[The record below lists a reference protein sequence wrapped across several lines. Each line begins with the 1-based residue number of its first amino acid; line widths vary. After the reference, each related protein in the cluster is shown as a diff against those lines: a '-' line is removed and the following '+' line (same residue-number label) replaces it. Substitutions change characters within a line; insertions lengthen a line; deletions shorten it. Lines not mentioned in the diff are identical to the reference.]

1 MMAIRTQPRPESDA
15 PAEAARVAAAL
26 EEMRAAFA
34 AIDTLNEAG
43 RALLARLEDHGS
55 AAIPALAKDTG
66 LTAAAAR
73 DALAALIASGLAST
87 GQTGDAAR
95 PAITNL
101 GSVVLAEIRRRTAL
115 ASPAPPELAGDLAI
129 AADAVA
135 RLKARLDRAA

>member
-1 MMAIRTQPRPESDA
+1 
-15 PAEAARVAAAL
+15 
-26 EEMRAAFA
+26 MRAAFA

-55 AAIPALAKDTG
+55 AATTALAKDTG

-73 DALAALIASGLAST
+73 NALAALIASGLAST

-101 GSVVLAEIRRRTAL
+101 GSVVLAEIRRRTGL